1 MNLIEIGCT
10 GQELVDKINEL
21 VAAFNGLTNV
31 TSYNDLTDK
40 PSVNGVTLSGALETK
55 DLGIEM
61 TDLDDYAEVMDT
73 LATTGDVDDAKKD
86 AVAEAVASVKASL
99 AAKLDTNPSNLSEV
113 TNTSDDAYVYIYVD
127 GAAKKVT
134 LGTLVKN
141 VGNYVDTKSTLDK
154 VVTKDGSLIA
164 LKGSQDGKNT
174 DFKTDKNFIAG
185 TSCVYYN
192 GQLLTRGTDYVEVG
206 GYQITMLTHIPTA
219 NDVLRMVAVVTS

>member
-113 TNTSDDAYVYIYVD
+113 TNTTDDAYVYIYVD

-141 VGNYVDTKSTLDK
+141 VGNHVDTKSTLDK

-174 DFKTDKNFIAG
+174 DFKTDKNFITG